1 MNILSDFL
9 IAPSILAADGKKLSK
24 RKGASSVMQYQVEGY
39 LPDAVL
45 NYLIRLGW
53 SHGDD
58 EIFTRADILKL
69 FDIDHVQKSPSALN
83 PDKLLWLNQHYL
95 KEMPVADLAEQL
107 VDFYTASGVVA
118 EDKDFLQQVIPI
130 FIERS
135 KTLVDFVA
143 QTRFFFVNTVEF
155 VAAATE
161 KFFNPAIVEPLQY
174 FHDQLNAL
182 ADWNKEAI
190 YDVIQAT
197 LEKFELKMGK
207 FAPVV
212 RVAVTGDKVSPSLDV
227 TLLLLGK
234 EKTIQRL
241 ACALHSISSS

>member
-1 MNILSDFL
+1 M
-9 IAPSILAADGKKLSK
+9 
-24 RKGASSVMQYQVEGY
+24 
-39 LPDAVL
+39 
-45 NYLIRLGW
+45 
-53 SHGDD
+53 
-58 EIFTRADILKL
+58 
-69 FDIDHVQKSPSALN
+69 
-83 PDKLLWLNQHYL
+83 
-95 KEMPVADLAEQL
+95 
-107 VDFYTASGVVA
+107 
-118 EDKDFLQQVIPI
+118 
-130 FIERS
+130 
-135 KTLVDFVA
+135 
-143 QTRFFFVNTVEF
+143 
-155 VAAATE
+155 
-161 KFFNPAIVEPLQY
+161 QY